1 MYKRTRKR
9 KDVHCAIALGTVL
22 AYALITWT
30 VPLLHS
36 DDCPRVPGNEDAHP
50 STENTCPAC
59 NFLAGANA
67 TEIPCDL
74 TPELVE
80 STIVP
85 AVAWHST
92 IVIAWACE
100 GSIILRGPPA
110 ASLS

>member
-1 MYKRTRKR
+1 MYGRVWKR
-9 KDVHCAIALGTVL
+9 KSMHCAIALGTVV
-22 AYALITWT
+22 AFALIACT

-36 DDCPRVPGNEDAHP
+36 DDCPRVPGNKNTHS

-74 TPELVE
+74 PPTLVE
-80 STIVP
+80 SAIVP
-85 AVAWHST
+85 AVPWHST
-92 IVIAWACE
+92 IVIASACE